1 MGAVAAEYSLI
12 SDHCLS
18 KIEETEKFGHNFYI
32 LLYFVKFFIL
42 RKTKKRLN
50 FVKFFLAFLA
60 YISSK
65 KRHIH
70 HELD

>member
-18 KIEETEKFGHNFYI
+18 KIEETEKFSHNFYI

-42 RKTKKRLN
+42 RKT
-50 FVKFFLAFLA
+50 
-60 YISSK
+60 
-65 KRHIH
+65 
-70 HELD
+70 